1 MCDVFQPK
9 IDLCKEFW
17 RICKYGSA
25 FTNIYY
31 DQVNIWI
38 LHNSEL
44 DIKRP
49 KNALKDQLRNIKL
62 KNTVGKSHNL
72 LKKISPVLWNN
83 NYK

>member
-1 MCDVFQPK
+1 MFRKKNSYSILNLSFSVNFLQLKNKIKFKKMCDVFQPK

-49 KNALKDQLRNIKL
+49 KNVLKD
-62 KNTVGKSHNL
+62 
-72 LKKISPVLWNN
+72 
-83 NYK
+83 

>member
-1 MCDVFQPK
+1 MFRKKNSYSILNLSFSVNFLQLKNKIKLKKMCDVFQSE

-49 KNALKDQLRNIKL
+49 KNALKD
-62 KNTVGKSHNL
+62 
-72 LKKISPVLWNN
+72 
-83 NYK
+83 

>member
-1 MCDVFQPK
+1 MSFSVNILQLKNKIKLKKMCDVFQPE
-9 IDLCKEFW
+9 IDLCKKFW

-49 KNALKDQLRNIKL
+49 KKALKD
-62 KNTVGKSHNL
+62 
-72 LKKISPVLWNN
+72 
-83 NYK
+83 